1 MTNCIS
7 QVHSLAIFRHATC
20 NPQIWEG
27 ARTLSLR
34 AASLS
39 NRNYLIICGEI
50 KNLQLQK
57 KPTILFIIQSMA
69 GEFCFELILLFAGLR
84 N

>member
-20 NPQIWEG
+20 NPQIWEE
-27 ARTLSLR
+27 ARLLSWR

-39 NRNYLIICGEI
+39 SRGYLIICSEI
-50 KNLQLQK
+50 NNLQPQK
-57 KPTILFIIQSMA
+57 NSAILFTIQSMA
-69 GEFCFELILLFAGLR
+69 DFFCFELILLFAGLR